1 MAINFAAGSQTAPA
15 KLVNDAQFIDV
26 STSDI
31 GSNTSSFIAV
41 PGDVGNGNAT
51 ITPSASSSK
60 IIVHWSA
67 HAGHETSWRSVCI
80 KLQQAIGSG
89 SFTDVD
95 GCGSNSTT
103 NNSYVVGG
111 NTMCR
116 TIMLSPNTTQAVKYR
131 LVHQGHASG
140 GTYHHNQIALS
151 NSVTNTRN
159 TAGAII
165 YLQEVLA

>member
-1 MAINFAAGSQTAPA
+1 MAIKFTAGDQTAPA

-26 STSDI
+26 SVSDI
-31 GSNTSSFIAV
+31 GSNTSSFSAL

-67 HAGHETSWRSVCI
+67 HAGHETTWRSVCI
-80 KLQQAIGSG
+80 KLQQVIGSG
-89 SFTDVD
+89 SWADVD
-95 GCGSNSTT
+95 GCGSNSTS
-103 NNSYVVGG
+103 NNSTVVGG
-111 NTMCR
+111 NSMCR
-116 TIMLSPNTTQAVKYR
+116 TIMLSPNTTEAVSYR
-131 LVHQGHASG
+131 LVQQGHASG

-151 NSVTNTRN
+151 NSVSNVRN